1 MIDQYI
7 KPYYDKM
14 FSVFIGVVLVLIIHN
29 LYDSPRTVIL
39 ISDTYKKNRSKCNG
53 IKCIS

>member
-1 MIDQYI
+1 MIDQNI

-14 FSVFIGVVLVLIIHN
+14 FSVFIGIVLVLIIHN